1 MTNHEKEVLKQLDI
15 DSYVE
20 AYREVFDKITEGF
33 DITPIYTV
41 KEIADLLDISEH
53 TIRYYDKEKMF
64 PFITR
69 DSKNRRL
76 FSKLDAFLGRSI
88 NCFRAEGFS
97 LEECRQQNILTL
109 KGDITIPDRAEFF
122 RNKIKETENEIEEL
136 KVRLEKLNLKLEY
149 FAGMEKEVLQE
160 LEDGTFEDKG
170 RSTLK
175 NCRFFIQKK
184 FYDAGLVDKIEIDI

>member
-1 MTNHEKEVLKQLDI
+1 MTEHEKEVLKQLDI

-33 DITPIYTV
+33 DITPVYTV
-41 KEIADLLDISEH
+41 KEMADLLDTSEH
-53 TIRYYDKEKMF
+53 TIRYYDKENMF

-69 DSKNRRL
+69 DAKNRRL

-88 NCFRAEGFS
+88 NCFRNEGLS
-97 LEECRQQNILTL
+97 LEECRRQNILTL

-122 RNKIKETENEIEEL
+122 RHKIRETEEQIKELQT
-136 KVRLEKLNLKLEY
+136 VLEKLHLKLEY
-149 FAGMEKEVLQE
+149 FESLEGEVLQE
-160 LEDGTFEDKG
+160 LADGTFEDKG
-170 RSTLK
+170 RSTLR

-184 FYDAGLVDKIEIDI
+184 FYEAGLVDQIEIDI